1 MEELIND
8 LVKKYPNYADLGQ
21 AVHHIR
27 RRLNEREKGAD
38 KEWDK
43 INAHIEIKQILK
55 DL

>member
-8 LVKKYPNYADLGQ
+8 LIKKYPNYADLGQ
-21 AVHHIR
+21 AVHRIHR
-27 RRLNEREKGAD
+27 KLNERKRGAD

-43 INAHIEIKQILK
+43 INAHIEIKQMLK